1 MKFLLV
7 IVRIECRTSNGKNCL
22 KVSYSFENNN
32 QVALI
37 GVVAFAAGQPVDEAA
52 APAAVVPVDEA
63 SVIAV
68 AEANPDQE
76 TMEASGSALKIIE
89 HKLEHW
95 LKKCYKKGGCGST
108 GTNA

>member
-1 MKFLLV
+1 MK
-7 IVRIECRTSNGKNCL
+7 TKKN
-22 KVSYSFENNN
+22 K

-37 GVVAFAAGQPVDEAA
+37 GVVLAFAAGQPVDEAA
-52 APAAVVPVDEA
+52 APAAAVPVDEAA

-76 TMEASGSALKIIE
+76 TMEASGSSLKIIE

-108 GTNA
+108 GTNDANKYYYYRLLT